1 MKDNPHNV
9 LPGTPAAAILAA
21 AHSLFAA
28 QGYAGTS
35 IRSIAEAASVNL
47 AMIHYY
53 FGNKQRLY
61 RHLIEKE
68 LGELVQIMGES
79 LQDDASPCEILS
91 TLPSIILEMHRQRPG
106 LIQLLLREMNDGA
119 PTLQEVIADLGA
131 HGPLGL
137 RKRLYNLI
145 DAVQEKGL
153 AADLP
158 PAHLLA
164 FLLALSHGM
173 VAFSPLIALLT
184 DLDLQDPETTSALGS
199 SAETFVQRALAP
211 NKEIC

>member
-53 FGNKQRLY
+53 FGNKQKLY
-61 RHLIEKE
+61 RHLMEQE
-68 LGELVQIMGES
+68 LEELVGVMGKS
-79 LQDDASPCEILS
+79 LSDDLPPREILS
-91 TLPSIILEMHRQRPG
+91 RLPVIILDMHRQRPG
-106 LIQLLLREMNDGA
+106 LIQLILREMNDGA
-119 PTLQEVIADLGA
+119 PTLQVIIDDLGA
-131 HGPLGL
+131 QGPLGM
-137 RKRLYNLI
+137 RKTLYNLI
-145 DAVQEKGL
+145 GAVQKQGL
-153 AADLP
+153 ADDLP

-199 SAETFVQRALAP
+199 SAETFVRRALTP
-211 NKEIC
+211 NKEIS